1 MMSVRDLCQKNERRL
16 SDLAARAGC
25 FILVAAN
32 VLLCFSLVLCAQTPA
47 SQPSDANQS
56 WTVTRES
63 HTKDVLPGRIVES
76 HVQNGNRIVDKQSVE
91 RVGSDGHFEA
101 YQDIETE
108 TVQVDATTVRT
119 ITRYFGRDG
128 ANAKALVLT
137 TEEEMQSLPGGDSKT
152 VRVTSAPDSDGKLQ
166 AGRREISETK
176 KISPDVQE
184 TKTTVMLLSIT
195 GELVPAMK
203 IENRQQSSGNNTEF
217 KETVQLL
224 DAGSREWKV
233 NEVRQGTITQEGNTR
248 NTEERVS
255 RLDYEGN
262 VSEFS
267 RNTSKE
273 SESSS
278 GVKQSIIE
286 NYSVDM
292 LGAPRDGRLHLVQRV
307 TSTQSIDSTGK
318 QTTVRNVQE
327 PNPGDPDAGLHVTS
341 FSTETVRSKPSG
353 AEGTR
358 TVKVRNGG
366 GEFEVFAVDTT
377 RSDNVH
383 VIQVQMAPS
392 AKK

>member
-1 MMSVRDLCQKNERRL
+1 MMSIRDLFQKNERRL
-16 SDLAARAGC
+16 SGLAACAGR

-32 VLLCFSLVLCAQTPA
+32 VFLCFSLVLWAQTPA
-47 SQPSDANQS
+47 SQPSNANQS

-63 HTKDVLPGRIVES
+63 HTEDVLPSRIVES

-91 RVGSDGHFEA
+91 RVWSNGHSEA

-128 ANAKALVLT
+128 GNAKALVLT
-137 TEEEMQSLPGGDSKT
+137 TEEEMQSLPGGDSRT

-195 GELVPAMK
+195 GELAPAMK
-203 IENRQQSSGNNTEF
+203 IEKQQQRSGNNTEF
-217 KETVQLL
+217 KETVQVL

-233 NEVRQGTITQEGNTR
+233 NEVRQGNITQEGNSR

-255 RLDYEGN
+255 RLDYEGK

-267 RNTSKE
+267 RTVSKE

-278 GVKQSIIE
+278 GEKQSTIE

-292 LGAPRDGRLHLVQRV
+292 LGASRDGNLHLVQRV
-307 TSTQSIDSTGK
+307 TSTQSTDSTGH
-318 QTTVRNVQE
+318 QMTARHVQE
-327 PNPGDPDAGLHVTS
+327 PNPGDPDAGLRVTS
-341 FSTETVRSKPSG
+341 FSTETIRSRPSG
-353 AEGTR
+353 AEATR
-358 TVKVRNGG
+358 TVQVRNGG

-383 VIQVQMAPS
+383 AIQVQMAPS
-392 AKK
+392 GK